1 MLLLALPAAAVVINE
16 LHYNP
21 AGSDDTTEFIEFFNP
36 DTAPVALGGGAMSAG
51 VDYTF
56 PTGAVIPAQGYLV
69 LAQNT
74 AAFAATYPGVS
85 NVLGPFA
92 NGTKLANSG
101 ERVALSDAASNG
113 VCEVTY
119 SDDPPWPTA
128 PDGDGPSLELRH
140 PLLPLQAASS
150 WAAST
155 QIGGTPGAPNTTYLG
170 DTVVIDHGSTP
181 AYPPANQPFA
191 ITATAFAPTTV
202 VALTLYYHTNQAAD
216 VAAPMADDGAHQDGG
231 AGDATYGALLPGFPD
246 ATYLYYY
253 YHLQLADG
261 SHHEFPTAITNDANS
276 PWLLLRLSYNGL
288 ETQVAPRSFWQT
300 ISTTGVATASR
311 LYAYLGGPGQIL
323 LDDVCITLGGTQ
335 YVPNASFASN
345 TTGWT
350 MGGNHS
356 GSVFDGSDGNLAP
369 GCLRMIATGAGD
381 GSPGNHARCDTSPAL
396 TEGGPAYT
404 LSFAYRAPSTAT
416 RDWYTCL
423 IGATNWHTLRINELL
438 PWNTTG
444 ITDEDGERT
453 DWLELYNAGTN
464 ALNLRGVGLSD
475 DDDDPF
481 VWQFPDYVIPPQGF
495 VLVYASEKNRTT
507 PRLHTNFR
515 LDAQGEEL
523 YLTAPDGTRLQTLPF
538 GVVPPDI
545 SRGSMPDGAP
555 SNVYFT
561 VPTPAG
567 PNTTAYFSAMAETPQ
582 FSRPGGF
589 FSGTIM
595 VTVSVQAAGATI
607 RYTLN
612 NTVPTEAAP
621 LYTNPFV
628 LTSTTRITAR
638 TFQADLLPGPVAVHA
653 YYAGLPG
660 YVSASHLPLVVVDTL
675 GAAIPNE
682 PKITA
687 RMGVIDNASGT
698 NTITDPFTH
707 YDGAIGIELRG
718 KSSQG
723 FPKDQYGIE
732 TRTED
737 GEDLT
742 VSLLGFPAES
752 DFILNANYSDKTLM
766 RNVFAYDRSNGQG
779 QYATR
784 TRYCELILNGQ
795 YNGVYIF
802 MEKIKRDSQR
812 VDIAK
817 LRSYMNS
824 EPDISGGYIL
834 KIDKLDAYDTY
845 FYTSNGT
852 ELVHVYPKGTEITLP
867 QKNWITAYMNA
878 FEAALLST
886 AFADPTNGYANY
898 IDVASFVDH
907 YILIEMTRNIDGFR
921 ISFYMYKDREGKL
934 VAGPPWDFDLS
945 CGNANYYDGWKTNGW
960 YTGYNERPLWWARLL
975 QDATFTKAC
984 RARWNELRK
993 SIFAV
998 QSATGFLSQTAAALD
1013 GAQQR
1018 NFARWPILG
1027 QYVWP
1032 NWYIGQTYAQEVA
1045 WMQQWVRDRI
1055 GWIDSQWPIVIADF
1069 RASTT
1074 NAIIGETITFTDTS
1088 IGAYSQRWWAFGD
1101 DSSSYLPAPTKSYLA
1116 PGEYTVQLAISN
1128 APAAYGWIYDT
1139 LARTNFITVIP
1150 EPGTPLLGLLALRGA
1165 RRRRRMTPAPTLVQ
1179 SQRCPTRQA
1188 CPGGRNDWQAAGGA
1202 PAPATSP
1209 APTPSR

>member
-1 MLLLALPAAAVVINE
+1 MMKNIGCTSPFVQRLCLAAGVSLLLTVPASATLVINE

-21 AGSDDTTEFIEFFNP
+21 AGSDDLTEFIEFHNTG
-36 DTAPVALGGGAMSAG
+36 DGAVSLAGWTMSAG
-51 VDYTF
+51 VDF
-56 PTGAVIPAQGYLV
+56 AFSAGATIPARGFCV
-69 LAQNT
+69 LAQNPT
-74 AAFAATYPGVS
+74 AFAAAYPGVS
-85 NVLGPFA
+85 NVYGPFA
-92 NGTKLANSG
+92 NGTKLDNSG
-101 ERVALSDAASNG
+101 ERVALSDAANNV

-140 PLLPLQAASS
+140 PMLPPQTPSS

-155 QIGGTPGAPNTTYLG
+155 RTGGSPGASNTTYLG
-170 DTVVIDHGSTP
+170 DTLVIDHGSAP
-181 AYPPANQPFA
+181 AYPPAAQPFA
-191 ITATAFAPTTV
+191 ITATVVAPTTV
-202 VALTLYYHTNQAAD
+202 VALTLYYHTNQGTD
-216 VAAPMADDGAHQDGG
+216 VSAPMADDGAHQDGG
-231 AGDATYGALLPGFPD
+231 AGDATYGVLLPGLPN

-261 SHHEFPTAITNDANS
+261 SHHEFPTATTNDANS

-323 LDDVCITLGGTQ
+323 LDDVSITLGGTQ
-335 YVPNASFASN
+335 YVPNGSFASN
-345 TTGWT
+345 TAGWT
-350 MGGNHS
+350 ISGNHS
-356 GSVFDGSDGNLAP
+356 GSLFDGNDGNSAP
-369 GCLRMIATGAGD
+369 GCLRMVATDIGD
-381 GSPGNHARCDTSPAL
+381 GSPGNNARCDTSPAL
-396 TEGGPAYT
+396 AEGGPVYT
-404 LSFAYRAPSTAT
+404 LSFAYRAPIAAA

-423 IGATNWHTLRINELL
+423 IGATNWHRLCLNELL

-444 ITDEDGERT
+444 ITDEDGTRT

-481 VWQFPDYVIPPQGF
+481 LWQFPDLTLPPHGF
-495 VLVYASEKNRTT
+495 VLVYASEKNRTN

-515 LDAQGEEL
+515 LDAQGETV

-538 GVVPPDI
+538 GAVPPDVA
-545 SRGSMPDGAP
+545 RGSMPDGAP

-561 VPTPAG
+561 VPTPGG
-567 PNTTAYFSAMAETPQ
+567 PNTTGYHSAIAETPQ

-595 VTVSVQAAGATI
+595 VTVSVHAAGAAI

-612 NTVPTEAAP
+612 NTVPTEASP
-621 LYTNPFV
+621 LCTNPFV

-638 TFQADLLPGPVAVHA
+638 AFQAGLLPGPIAVRA

-660 YVSASHLPLVVVDTL
+660 YVTASHLPIVVVDTL
-675 GAAIPNE
+675 GAAIPDE
-682 PKITA
+682 PKIMA
-687 RMGVIDNASGT
+687 RMGVIDRGPGVT
-698 NTITDPFTH
+698 NYITDPFTH

-737 GEDLT
+737 GEDLS
-742 VSLLGFPAES
+742 VNLLGFPAES

-766 RNVFAYDRSNGQG
+766 RNVFACDRSNGQG
-779 QYATR
+779 RYATR
-784 TRYCELILNGQ
+784 TRYCEMILNGQ

-802 MEKIKRDSQR
+802 MEKIKRDGQR

-824 EPDISGGYIL
+824 APDVSGGYIL
-834 KIDKLDAYDTY
+834 KIDKLDSYDTY
-845 FYTSNGT
+845 FYTSNNT
-852 ELVHVYPKGTEITLP
+852 ELIHVYPKGADITPP
-867 QKNWITAYMNA
+867 QKAWITAYMNA
-878 FEAALLST
+878 FEAALQ
-886 AFADPTNGYANY
+886 AANYADPTNGYAKY
-898 IDVASFVDH
+898 IDVPSFVDH
-907 YILIEMTRNIDGFR
+907 YILIQATRNIDGFR
-921 ISFYMYKDREGKL
+921 YSSYLHKDREGKL

-945 CGNANYYDGWKTNGW
+945 CGNANYADGWLTNGW
-960 YTGYNERPLWWARLL
+960 YTGYNERPFWWGRLL
-975 QDATFTKAC
+975 QDANFTKAC

-993 SIFAV
+993 GIFMV
-998 QSATGFLSQTAAALD
+998 QNATGFLARTAGSLN

-1045 WMQQWVRDRI
+1045 WMQQWVRGRI
-1055 GWIDSQWPIVIADF
+1055 GWLDSQWPIVIADF

-1074 NAIIGETITFTDTS
+1074 NAIIGETITFSDTS
-1088 IGAYSQRWWAFGD
+1088 IGAYSQRWWSFGD
-1101 DSSSYLPAPTKSYLA
+1101 GSTSFLPAPGKSYSSI
-1116 PGEYTVQLAISN
+1116 GTYTVQLTISN
-1128 APAAYGWIYDT
+1128 APGGFGWIYDRI
-1139 LARTNFITVIP
+1139 ARTNYIMVIP
-1150 EPGTPLLGLLALRGA
+1150 EPGTPLLGLLLLFCA
-1165 RRRRRMTPAPTLVQ
+1165 RRRRPL
-1179 SQRCPTRQA
+1179 
-1188 CPGGRNDWQAAGGA
+1188 
-1202 PAPATSP
+1202 
-1209 APTPSR
+1209 